1 MLTMM
6 RLNKEGY
13 DILKQELTKQEGPF
27 SRTNN
32 VMLALD
38 LLEKGEDLSSG
49 MVTKNHLINI
59 IKVLCTQLQWTEEK
73 EEQNTNTEEILSQN
87 NDKIEE
93 DTTNTQN
100 TGMSKKSQEICK
112 FYKSG
117 KCQYGRTGK
126 KLISGKMC
134 AFSHPNICK
143 KFENYGYKE
152 NGCKNK
158 KCDNLHMNLCKMFMK
173 TQSCKYEDKCKY
185 HHPKKLKN
193 VYQNNP
199 ETQST
204 QQHNG
209 YKSSYAQIVTKNVHS
224 KNDFLGHHPAN
235 HPYLGQAV
243 QVQQPF
249 LEQNSKVQQPIM
261 EPQGNQ
267 SQILELLMSLN
278 QRMTNLEKQRL

>member
-1 MLTMM
+1 MATFQKIVWFVPMKNFKGIANHWGNFGMLTIM

-73 EEQNTNTEEILSQN
+73 EEQNTNTEEALSQN

-100 TGMSKKSQEICK
+100 TGISKKSQEICK

-126 KLISGKMC
+126 KLDKSGKMC
-134 AFSHPNICK
+134 AFSHPIICK
-143 KFENYGYKE
+143 KFENYGYT
-152 NGCKNK
+152 N
-158 KCDNLHMNLCKMFMK
+158 MVARI
-173 TQSCKYEDKCKY
+173 
-185 HHPKKLKN
+185 KN
-193 VYQNNP
+193 VIICTWIYAKCLWKPNP
-199 ETQST
+199 AYMKKNASTTTQK
-204 QQHNG
+204 NW
-209 YKSSYAQIVTKNVHS
+209 KMCTK
-224 KNDFLGHHPAN
+224 
-235 HPYLGQAV
+235 
-243 QVQQPF
+243 
-249 LEQNSKVQQPIM
+249 I
-261 EPQGNQ
+261 NQ
-267 SQILELLMSLN
+267 
-278 QRMTNLEKQRL
+278 